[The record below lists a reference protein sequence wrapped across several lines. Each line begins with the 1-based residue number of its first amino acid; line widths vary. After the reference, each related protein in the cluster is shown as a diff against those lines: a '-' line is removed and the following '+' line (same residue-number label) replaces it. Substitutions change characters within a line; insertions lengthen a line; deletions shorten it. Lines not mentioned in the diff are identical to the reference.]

1 MNQLAHVV
9 LRNALDDETDPF
21 VLRAAE
27 LFYRPQRVAFH
38 EGAVLLADTE
48 SIEGHE
54 RERRAFP
61 LIGMLGGPA
70 VAALEIL
77 DESNAAGYF
86 ARSDAFDMVLD
97 LTRAEARRG
106 LAAAMTAWV
115 HHLLDIRVE
124 IEPVE
129 RVEDDSWAWFVGL
142 DAEATRI
149 GNALWHGLEL
159 DRDASG
165 RIMALFRLGFRDP
178 GQVRPEIGRRPV
190 WLILAMTPDGAVQLK
205 PQNLVAGLPLR
216 VAAPVS

>member
-70 VAALEIL
+70 VAELGIL

-86 ARSDAFDMVLD
+86 ARSAAFEIVID
-97 LTRAEARRG
+97 LTREAERLG
-106 LAAAMTAWV
+106 LAAALTAWV
-115 HHLLDIRVE
+115 HYLIEIRVE
-124 IEPVE
+124 LAP
-129 RVEDDSWAWFVGL
+129 
-142 DAEATRI
+142 
-149 GNALWHGLEL
+149 
-159 DRDASG
+159 SG
-165 RIMALFRLGFRDP
+165 RG
-178 GQVRPEIGRRPV
+178 G
-190 WLILAMTPDGAVQLK
+190 GASWCGV
-205 PQNLVAGLPLR
+205 
-216 VAAPVS
+216 